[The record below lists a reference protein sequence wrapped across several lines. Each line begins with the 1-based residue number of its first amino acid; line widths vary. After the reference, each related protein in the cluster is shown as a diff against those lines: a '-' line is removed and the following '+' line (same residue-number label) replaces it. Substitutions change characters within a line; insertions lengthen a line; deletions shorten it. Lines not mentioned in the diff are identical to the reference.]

1 MRLSKLQQEDLKTLD
16 GRDLMYFLLDMHEH
30 SYIDGDTI
38 TAFLDENLPDTLV
51 KNFIMEATDD

>member
-1 MRLSKLQQEDLKTLD
+1 MRLSKIQQEDLKTLD

-30 SYIDGDTI
+30 SYIDGDTV
-38 TAFLDENLPDTLV
+38 TAFLDENLSDTLV